1 MRGRILAGVV
11 AGLLLVQPARA
22 DLPVI
27 DAASLAKWVAQAQQM
42 AQQLTQLENTVRSLT
57 DVPQNLV
64 NQVEGLLQQAVQN
77 PLGNITQNLQV
88 LMTGQGTGTCGNANT
103 YLAQNQYNAA
113 TGGDFTGQWLNQSA
127 NRSAGLQACTQ
138 QMMAGTQTALTQLP
152 ALLTQLQGATDV
164 TQIAAIAGR
173 IQQAIATINAQQQQA
188 LLMGQTAMLQ
198 RMMQEDQLLQ
208 KQRAD
213 AQERINATSATAAGA
228 AAPAAVPAPQIFQ
241 AGGL

>member
-77 PLGNITQNLQV
+77 PLGNI
-88 LMTGQGTGTCGNANT
+88 
-103 YLAQNQYNAA
+103 NAA
-113 TGGDFTGQWLNQSA
+113 TFGQ
-127 NRSAGLQACTQ
+127 
-138 QMMAGTQTALTQLP
+138 
-152 ALLTQLQGATDV
+152 V
-164 TQIAAIAGR
+164 TNARDPRIGQIAFKA
-173 IQQAIATINAQQQQA
+173 N
-188 LLMGQTAMLQ
+188 
-198 RMMQEDQLLQ
+198 
-208 KQRAD
+208 
-213 AQERINATSATAAGA
+213 
-228 AAPAAVPAPQIFQ
+228 F
-241 AGGL
+241 